1 MKTQPKMP
9 PDEEYLQFQH
19 AIWEKLPKRKLL
31 AGKDRVRDCISIIV
45 QEWPDER
52 FALAESDRAPNT
64 RDEIKR
70 DLMQTAKR
78 HLHLIYGDEN
88 FGFIW
93 TILLQ
98 AILFQLV
105 ALIFEWWKER
115 RENRVALLAWQ
126 TKWRSAEES

>member
-1 MKTQPKMP
+1 MP

-31 AGKDRVRDCISIIV
+31 AGKDRVRDCISIVV

-52 FALAESDRAPNT
+52 FALAESERIPGR

-78 HLHLIYGDEN
+78 HLHLMYGDDN

-105 ALIFEWWKER
+105 SLIFEWWKER
-115 RENRVALLAWQ
+115 RENRVALLSWQ